1 MLARRWMLIAALSA
15 LLVSALDPRA
25 ARAQSDEIEGVIAS
39 QIEAFRADDFERAF
53 EFASPNIRRMFRDPD
68 NFGRMVRQG
77 YPMVWR
83 PRSFRFS
90 GLARDRGHLK
100 QTVVIEDLEGAVYVA
115 DYFMIETESGWR
127 INGVTLRPQVGAGA

>member
-1 MLARRWMLIAALSA
+1 MQTRRRILAAGAAALLAPA
-15 LLVSALDPRA
+15 LAPLA

-53 EFASPNIRRMFRDPD
+53 DFASPNIRRMFGSSD

-83 PRSFRFS
+83 PRSYRFS
-90 GLARDRGHLK
+90 GLEAERGQLR

-115 DYFMIETESGWR
+115 DYYMIETDGGWR
-127 INGVTLRPQVGAGA
+127 INGVSLRPQVGAGA